1 MLNKT
6 TSPKNDEN
14 RDYLDFLFRLLESW
28 LLYFNSFIYQEEPL
42 KQLRFLWFLH
52 WTGLEVCPPLK
63 AVKHCKGFNQKH
75 LRWSLKK
82 KKYISRKW
90 EKRRQHSPVQCRPS
104 LSAFRSAL
112 KRQPALWWLLSCWPA
127 EENKITILMRFF
139 SGTWSIIAKCFPMTL
154 TSVFLSVIT
163 ADHLLLGGKSRSTV
177 YQLTAPLNL
186 IRKQK
191 I

>member
-1 MLNKT
+1 MTKT
-6 TSPKNDEN
+6 
-14 RDYLDFLFRLLESW
+14 DYLDFLFRLLESW

-82 KKYISRKW
+82 KKKYISRKW

-139 SGTWSIIAKCFPMTL
+139 FWDLEHYCEVFSNDSYICFFV
-154 TSVFLSVIT
+154 SN
-163 ADHLLLGGKSRSTV
+163 HSRPS
-177 YQLTAPLNL
+177 LAG
-186 IRKQK
+186 R
-191 I
+191 